1 MLNRVQKLLQ
11 SEYSDFNDTI
21 LIESPFAQV
30 TRNGIG
36 IKQVQIGLTSTKII
50 IATDVFH
57 ENSSN
62 FSYKKNI
69 DPETEC
75 LELITI
81 VPLDL
86 IKLKVYRRNERQLL
100 KITYCTQRI
109 MYFEFSGFILRN
121 LYWNIWRDKILMMN
135 GSTESTNS
143 SVRSG
148 NTSFR
153 KIEVKADVHRNN
165 SNKEGS
171 DLSLW
176 NDIRDNLSWRRNNE
190 EKFNDRKEIMREV
203 ASFFLGT
210 QSKML
215 SYDDLDGREKCREFV
230 MKSFPS
236 RSSGDST
243 DEQIIKAF
251 NLNLK

>member
-11 SEYSDFNDTI
+11 NEYNDFEDNI

-62 FSYKKNI
+62 FSNCKNI

-86 IKLKVYRRNERQLL
+86 IKLKVYRRNERQIL

-121 LYWNIWRDKILMMN
+121 LFWNIWRDKILMMN

-153 KIEVKADVHRNN
+153 KIEIKADVHRNN
-165 SNKEGS
+165 SNKGS

-176 NDIRDNLSWRRNNE
+176 NDIRDNLSWRRND
-190 EKFNDRKEIMREV
+190 KFNNRTEIMREV
-203 ASFFLGT
+203 ANCFLGT

-215 SYDDLDGREKCREFV
+215 CSDDLEASEKCREFV

-236 RSSGDST
+236 GSSGDT
-243 DEQIIKAF
+243 DEQIIEAF
-251 NLNLK
+251 NSNFK

>member
-1 MLNRVQKLLQ
+1 MLNRVQKLVQ
-11 SEYSDFNDTI
+11 SEYSDFDDTI

-57 ENSSN
+57 ENSLN
-62 FSYKKNI
+62 FFNYKNI
-69 DPETEC
+69 YPESES

-86 IKLKVYRRNERQLL
+86 IKLKVYRINERQLL

-121 LYWNIWRDKILMMN
+121 LFWNIWRDKILMMN
-135 GSTESTNS
+135 GSTESKNS

-153 KIEVKADVHRNN
+153 QVEVKADVHRNN

-190 EKFNDRKEIMREV
+190 EKFNNRKEIMREV

-210 QSKML
+210 QSNML
-215 SYDDLDGREKCREFV
+215 CSDDLNGNEKCREFV

-236 RSSGDST
+236 RSSSGDT
-243 DEQIIKAF
+243 DEQIIQIF
-251 NLNLK
+251 NLK

>member
-11 SEYSDFNDTI
+11 NEYCDFDDTI

-30 TRNGIG
+30 TQNGIG
-36 IKQVQIGLTSTKII
+36 IKQVQIGLTLNKII

-62 FSYKKNI
+62 IFHTRNI
-69 DPETEC
+69 DPETES

-86 IKLKVYRRNERQLL
+86 IKLKVYRKNERQLL
-100 KITYCTQRI
+100 KITYCTQRT
-109 MYFEFSGFILRN
+109 MYFEFSGFLLRN
-121 LYWNIWRDKILMMN
+121 LFWNIWRDKILMMR

-143 SVRSG
+143 SSVRSG
-148 NTSFR
+148 NSSFK
-153 KIEVKADVHRNN
+153 KIEVKADVHNNN

-176 NDIRDNLSWRRNNE
+176 NDIRDNLSWRRNNDN
-190 EKFNDRKEIMREV
+190 KFNNRKEIMREV

-215 SYDDLDGREKCREFV
+215 CYDDLDGGEKCREFV

-236 RSSGDST
+236 SSSV
-243 DEQIIKAF
+243 ESKYEKIIESF
-251 NLNLK
+251 DLN